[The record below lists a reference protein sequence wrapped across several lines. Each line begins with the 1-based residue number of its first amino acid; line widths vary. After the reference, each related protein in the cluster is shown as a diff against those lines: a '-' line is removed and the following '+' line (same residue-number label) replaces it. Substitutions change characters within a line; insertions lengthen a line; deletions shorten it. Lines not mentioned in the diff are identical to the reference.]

1 MGLTMTGKAVLAKPM
16 RCNWCGRK
24 SMELVKIH
32 SHEDKS
38 TLRICKRHYMEMPTK
53 PRNWDLWVAVAFP
66 KWDKKVYHSDREAF
80 LAEAKHF
87 IKNEQEIE
95 RIFGNGNGDSKGDS
109 GEV

>member
-38 TLRICKRHYMEMPTK
+38 TLRICERHWLEMPAK
-53 PRNWDLWVAVAFP
+53 PRDWDLWVAANFP
-66 KWDKKVYHSDREAF
+66 KWDKKVYHRDSEEF

-87 IKNEQEIE
+87 MKIEHETE
-95 RIFGNGNGDSKGDS
+95 RIFGNEKGNSKGDS
-109 GEV
+109 GDG